1 MKAKRKVYEVLRD
14 VRKKKAEILKEAFL
28 NRKCAYCGKPLTGRQ
43 KYYCSEEC
51 RWNFYVKFKDY
62 QSWLEVREKALER
75 DGYRC
80 VKCGRPANEVDHIVP
95 IALGGSMFDL
105 NNLQSLCSECHKRK
119 TLSDLRKIR
128 NAEKLKGTVSLEK
141 FLI

>member
-1 MKAKRKVYEVLRD
+1 
-14 VRKKKAEILKEAFL
+14 
-28 NRKCAYCGKPLTGRQ
+28 
-43 KYYCSEEC
+43 
-51 RWNFYVKFKDY
+51 VKFKDH

-80 VKCGRPANEVDHIVP
+80 VKCGRQASEVDHIVP

-105 NNLQSLCSECHKRK
+105 NNLQSLCSECHKWK
-119 TLSDLRKIR
+119 TLSDLQKIR